1 MRDGGLSADR
11 LKRLHDVMTG
21 YVERDEVPGLAWL
34 VARRGEGHVNAI
46 GSLAA
51 GGEEPVRRDTIFRIS
66 SMTKPITAAA
76 AMVLVEECA
85 IRLNEPVDRLLPEL
99 ANRQVLR
106 RPDAELDDTVPASRP
121 ITVRDLL
128 TFTMGL
134 GIVMA
139 EPGTMPIADALVDL
153 ELGQGM
159 PSPVKPPAPDEWIS
173 RLGTLPLLYQ
183 PGERWM
189 YNTGADVLG
198 VLIERASGQP
208 FETFLAERIF
218 RPLGMTDTGFDVPF
232 EKIGRL
238 PPAYVINP
246 ATGAPVV
253 YDQAQGGQWSRL
265 PTFPSGGGG
274 LVSTVDDFLAFAD
287 MLRGKGVSRGE
298 RILSRP
304 SVEFM
309 TADQLT
315 PEQKAASGLVPGFF
329 RVHGWGFGVSVVT
342 ERTDIA
348 KSPGTYGWDG
358 GMGTSWYNDPAED
371 LTMILMTQQ
380 AWASPM
386 PPRLF
391 QDFWTL
397 TYQAIA
403 DLRERGA
410 RRGRCGTVTGR
421 PGVASRDRPRGL
433 GRRADVRAGTE
444 PPMPVPNAPAVRCRS
459 VRPPRMPRRDHF
471 GRTTTESE

>member
-1 MRDGGLSADR
+1 MRDGGLSAER

-21 YVERDEVPGLAWL
+21 YVERGEVPGLVTL
-34 VARRGEGHVNAI
+34 VARRGEGHVDAI
-46 GSLAA
+46 GAMAA
-51 GGEEPVRRDTIFRIS
+51 GSQEPMRRDTIFRIS

-76 AMVLVEECA
+76 AMILIEECA
-85 IRLNEPVDRLLPEL
+85 LRLDEPVHRLLPEL
-99 ANRQVLR
+99 ANRQVLK
-106 RPDAELDDTVPASRP
+106 RPDADLDDTVPAHRP

-134 GIVMA
+134 GIVA
-139 EPGTMPIADALVDL
+139 AAPGTVPIADALAEL

-159 PSPVKPPAPDEWIS
+159 PSPQTPPAPDEWIR
-173 RLGTLPLLYQ
+173 RLGTLPLMYQ

-189 YNTGADVLG
+189 YNTGSDVLG

-208 FETFLAERIF
+208 FETFLKERIF
-218 RPLGMTDTGFDVPF
+218 DPLGMNDTGFDVIWDR
-232 EKIGRL
+232 IGRL
-238 PPAYVINP
+238 ATSYVIDP
-246 ATGAPVV
+246 DRGAAAI
-253 YDQAQGGQWSRL
+253 YDEPTGGQWSRL
-265 PTFPSGGGG
+265 PSFPSGGGG

-309 TADQLT
+309 TSDQLT

-329 RVHGWGFGVSVVT
+329 RVHGWGFGVAVVT
-342 ERTDIA
+342 ERTEVA
-348 KSPGTYGWDG
+348 KSVGTYGWDG

-380 AWASPM
+380 AWTSPI

-391 QDFWTL
+391 QDFWTA

-403 DLRERGA
+403 D
-410 RRGRCGTVTGR
+410 
-421 PGVASRDRPRGL
+421 
-433 GRRADVRAGTE
+433 
-444 PPMPVPNAPAVRCRS
+444 
-459 VRPPRMPRRDHF
+459 
-471 GRTTTESE
+471 

>member
-1 MRDGGLSADR
+1 MRDGGLSAER

-21 YVERDEVPGLAWL
+21 YVERGEVPGLVTL
-34 VARRGEGHVNAI
+34 VARRGEGHVDAI
-46 GSLAA
+46 GAMAA
-51 GGEEPVRRDTIFRIS
+51 GSEEPMRRDTIFRIS

-76 AMVLVEECA
+76 AMILIEECA
-85 IRLNEPVDRLLPEL
+85 LRLDEPVNRLLPEL
-99 ANRQVLR
+99 ANRQVLK
-106 RPDAELDDTVPASRP
+106 RPDADLDDTVPAHRP

-134 GIVMA
+134 GIVA
-139 EPGTMPIADALVDL
+139 AAPGTVPIADALAEL
-153 ELGQGM
+153 ELGQSM
-159 PSPVKPPAPDEWIS
+159 PSPQMPPAPDEWIR
-173 RLGTLPLLYQ
+173 RLGTLPLMYQ

-189 YNTGADVLG
+189 YNTGSDVLG

-208 FETFLAERIF
+208 FETFLKERIF
-218 RPLGMTDTGFDVPF
+218 DPLGMNDTGFDVIWDR
-232 EKIGRL
+232 IGRL
-238 PPAYVINP
+238 ATSYVIDPDSGAAEIYDEP
-246 ATGAPVV
+246 A
-253 YDQAQGGQWSRL
+253 GGQWSRL
-265 PTFPSGGGG
+265 PSFPSGGGG

-309 TADQLT
+309 TSDQLT

-329 RVHGWGFGVSVVT
+329 RVHGWGFGVAVVT
-342 ERTDIA
+342 ERTEVA
-348 KSPGTYGWDG
+348 KSVGTYGWDG

-380 AWASPM
+380 AWTSPI

-391 QDFWTL
+391 QDFWTA

-403 DLRERGA
+403 D
-410 RRGRCGTVTGR
+410 
-421 PGVASRDRPRGL
+421 
-433 GRRADVRAGTE
+433 
-444 PPMPVPNAPAVRCRS
+444 
-459 VRPPRMPRRDHF
+459 
-471 GRTTTESE
+471 

>member
-1 MRDGGLSADR
+1 MRDGGLSAER

-21 YVERDEVPGLAWL
+21 YVERGEVPGLVTL
-34 VARRGEGHVNAI
+34 VARRGEGHIDAI
-46 GSLAA
+46 GAMAA
-51 GGEEPVRRDTIFRIS
+51 DSEQPMRRDTIFRIS
-66 SMTKPITAAA
+66 SMTKPVTAAA
-76 AMVLVEECA
+76 AMILVEECLL
-85 IRLNEPVDRLLPEL
+85 RLDEPVNRLLPEL
-99 ANRQVLR
+99 ANRQVLK
-106 RPDAELDDTVPASRP
+106 RPDAELDDTVPAYRP

-134 GIVMA
+134 GIVA
-139 EPGTMPIADALVDL
+139 AAPGTVPIADALSDL

-159 PSPVKPPAPDEWIS
+159 PSPQTPPVPDEWIR
-173 RLGTLPLLYQ
+173 RLGTLPLMYQ

-189 YNTGADVLG
+189 YNTGSDVLG

-208 FETFLAERIF
+208 FETFLSERIF
-218 RPLGMTDTGFDVPF
+218 GPLGMTDTGFGVPWDDL
-232 EKIGRL
+232 GRL
-238 PPAYVINP
+238 ATSYVIDP
-246 ATGAPVV
+246 ETQTAVV
-253 YDQAQGGQWSRL
+253 YDEPAGGQWSRL
-265 PTFPSGGGG
+265 PSFPSGGGG

-309 TADQLT
+309 TSDQLT

-329 RVHGWGFGVSVVT
+329 RVHGWGFGVAVVT
-342 ERTDIA
+342 ERTEVA
-348 KSPGTYGWDG
+348 KSAGTYGWDG

-380 AWASPM
+380 AWASPI

-391 QDFWTL
+391 QDFWTA

-403 DLRERGA
+403 D
-410 RRGRCGTVTGR
+410 
-421 PGVASRDRPRGL
+421 
-433 GRRADVRAGTE
+433 
-444 PPMPVPNAPAVRCRS
+444 
-459 VRPPRMPRRDHF
+459 
-471 GRTTTESE
+471 

>member
-1 MRDGGLSADR
+1 MRDGGLSAER

-21 YVERDEVPGLAWL
+21 YVERGEVPGLVTL
-34 VARRGEGHVNAI
+34 VARRGEGHVDAI
-46 GSLAA
+46 GAMAA
-51 GGEEPVRRDTIFRIS
+51 GSEEPMRRDTIFRIS

-76 AMVLVEECA
+76 AMILIEECA
-85 IRLNEPVDRLLPEL
+85 LRLDEPVNRLLPEL
-99 ANRQVLR
+99 ANRQVLK
-106 RPDAELDDTVPASRP
+106 RPDADLDDTVPAHRP

-134 GIVMA
+134 GIVA
-139 EPGTMPIADALVDL
+139 AAPGTVPIADALAEL

-159 PSPVKPPAPDEWIS
+159 PSPQTPPAPDEWIR
-173 RLGTLPLLYQ
+173 RLGTLPLMYQ

-189 YNTGADVLG
+189 YNTGSDVLG

-208 FETFLAERIF
+208 FEMFLKERIF
-218 RPLGMTDTGFDVPF
+218 DPLGMNDTGFDVIWDR
-232 EKIGRL
+232 IGRL
-238 PPAYVINP
+238 ATSYVIDPDSGAAEIYDEP
-246 ATGAPVV
+246 A
-253 YDQAQGGQWSRL
+253 GGQWSRL
-265 PTFPSGGGG
+265 PSFPSGGGG

-304 SVEFM
+304 SVEF
-309 TADQLT
+309 TTSDQLT

-329 RVHGWGFGVSVVT
+329 RVHGWGFGVAVVT
-342 ERTDIA
+342 ERTEVA
-348 KSPGTYGWDG
+348 KSVGTYGWDG

-380 AWASPM
+380 AWTSPI

-391 QDFWTL
+391 QDFWTA

-403 DLRERGA
+403 D
-410 RRGRCGTVTGR
+410 
-421 PGVASRDRPRGL
+421 
-433 GRRADVRAGTE
+433 
-444 PPMPVPNAPAVRCRS
+444 
-459 VRPPRMPRRDHF
+459 
-471 GRTTTESE
+471 

>member
-46 GSLAA
+46 GSLAV
-51 GGEEPVRRDTIFRIS
+51 GGEAPVRRDTIFRIS
-66 SMTKPITAAA
+66 SMTKPITAVA
-76 AMVLVEECA
+76 AMILVEECA

-106 RPDAELDDTVPASRP
+106 RPDAELDDTVPAHRP

-134 GIVMA
+134 GIVTA
-139 EPGTMPIADALVDL
+139 EPGTVPIADALDQL

-159 PSPVKPPAPDEWIS
+159 PRPAKPPAPGEWIS

-189 YNTGADVLG
+189 YNTGSDVLG

-208 FETFLAERIF
+208 FERFLQERIF
-218 RPLGMTDTGFDVPF
+218 TPLGMADTGFDVPF

-246 ATGAPVV
+246 ASGSAVV
-253 YDQAQGGQWSRL
+253 YDEPEGGQWSRL
-265 PTFPSGGGG
+265 PAFPSGGGG
-274 LVSTVDDFLAFAD
+274 LVSTIDDYLAFAD

-348 KSPGTYGWDG
+348 KTQGTYGWDG

-403 DLRERGA
+403 DLEVA
-410 RRGRCGTVTGR
+410 RIGR
-421 PGVASRDRPRGL
+421 
-433 GRRADVRAGTE
+433 
-444 PPMPVPNAPAVRCRS
+444 
-459 VRPPRMPRRDHF
+459 
-471 GRTTTESE
+471 

>member
-1 MRDGGLSADR
+1 MRDGGLSAER

-21 YVERDEVPGLAWL
+21 YVERGEVPGLVTL
-34 VARRGEGHVNAI
+34 VARRGEGHVDAI
-46 GSLAA
+46 GAMAA
-51 GGEEPVRRDTIFRIS
+51 GSEEPMRRDTIFRIS

-76 AMVLVEECA
+76 AMILIEECTL
-85 IRLNEPVDRLLPEL
+85 RLDEPVNRLLPEL
-99 ANRQVLR
+99 ANRHVLK
-106 RPDAELDDTVPASRP
+106 RPDADLDDTVPAHRP

-134 GIVMA
+134 GIMA
-139 EPGTMPIADALVDL
+139 AAPGTVPIADALAEL

-159 PSPVKPPAPDEWIS
+159 PSPQTPPAPDEWIR
-173 RLGTLPLLYQ
+173 RLGTLPLMYQ

-189 YNTGADVLG
+189 YNTGSDVLG

-208 FETFLAERIF
+208 FETFLKERIF
-218 RPLGMTDTGFDVPF
+218 DPLGMNDTGFDVIWDR
-232 EKIGRL
+232 IGRL
-238 PPAYVINP
+238 ATSYVIDPDRGAAAIYDEP
-246 ATGAPVV
+246 A
-253 YDQAQGGQWSRL
+253 DGQWSRL
-265 PTFPSGGGG
+265 PSFPSGGGG

-309 TADQLT
+309 TSDQLT

-329 RVHGWGFGVSVVT
+329 RVHGWGFGVAVVT
-342 ERTDIA
+342 ERTEVA
-348 KSPGTYGWDG
+348 KSVGTYGWDG

-380 AWASPM
+380 AWTSPI

-391 QDFWTL
+391 QDFWTA

-403 DLRERGA
+403 D
-410 RRGRCGTVTGR
+410 
-421 PGVASRDRPRGL
+421 
-433 GRRADVRAGTE
+433 
-444 PPMPVPNAPAVRCRS
+444 
-459 VRPPRMPRRDHF
+459 
-471 GRTTTESE
+471 

>member
-1 MRDGGLSADR
+1 MRDGGLSAER
-11 LKRLHDVMTG
+11 LKRLHGVMTG
-21 YVERDEVPGLAWL
+21 YVERGEVPGLVTL
-34 VARRGEGHVNAI
+34 VARRGEGHVDAI
-46 GSLAA
+46 GAMAA
-51 GGEEPVRRDTIFRIS
+51 GSEEPMRRDTIFRIS

-76 AMVLVEECA
+76 AMILIEECA
-85 IRLNEPVDRLLPEL
+85 LRLDEPVNRLLPEL
-99 ANRQVLR
+99 ANRQVLK
-106 RPDAELDDTVPASRP
+106 RPDADLDDTVPAHRP

-134 GIVMA
+134 GIVA
-139 EPGTMPIADALVDL
+139 AAPGTVPIADALAEL

-159 PSPVKPPAPDEWIS
+159 PSPQTPPAPDEWIR
-173 RLGTLPLLYQ
+173 RLGTLPLMYQ

-189 YNTGADVLG
+189 YNTGSDVLG

-208 FETFLAERIF
+208 FEMFMKERIF
-218 RPLGMTDTGFDVPF
+218 DPLGMNDTGFDVIWDR
-232 EKIGRL
+232 IGRL
-238 PPAYVINP
+238 ATSYVIDPDRGAAAIYDEP
-246 ATGAPVV
+246 A
-253 YDQAQGGQWSRL
+253 DGQWSRL
-265 PTFPSGGGG
+265 PSFPSGGGG

-309 TADQLT
+309 TSDQLT

-329 RVHGWGFGVSVVT
+329 RVHGWGFGVAVVT
-342 ERTDIA
+342 ERTEVA
-348 KSPGTYGWDG
+348 KSVGTYGWDG

-380 AWASPM
+380 AWTSPI

-391 QDFWTL
+391 QDFWTA

-403 DLRERGA
+403 D
-410 RRGRCGTVTGR
+410 
-421 PGVASRDRPRGL
+421 
-433 GRRADVRAGTE
+433 
-444 PPMPVPNAPAVRCRS
+444 
-459 VRPPRMPRRDHF
+459 
-471 GRTTTESE
+471 

>member
-1 MRDGGLSADR
+1 MRDGGLSAER

-21 YVERDEVPGLAWL
+21 YVERGEVPGLVTL
-34 VARRGEGHVNAI
+34 VARRGEGHIDAI
-46 GSLAA
+46 GAMAA
-51 GGEEPVRRDTIFRIS
+51 DSEQPMRRDTIFRIS
-66 SMTKPITAAA
+66 SMTKPVTAAA
-76 AMVLVEECA
+76 AMILVEECLL
-85 IRLNEPVDRLLPEL
+85 RLDEPVNRLLPEL
-99 ANRQVLR
+99 ANRRVLK
-106 RPDAELDDTVPASRP
+106 RPDAELDDTVPAYRP

-134 GIVMA
+134 GIVA
-139 EPGTMPIADALVDL
+139 AAPGTVPIADALSDL

-159 PSPVKPPAPDEWIS
+159 PSPQTPPVPDEWIR
-173 RLGTLPLLYQ
+173 RLGTLPLMYQ

-189 YNTGADVLG
+189 YNTGSDVLG

-208 FETFLAERIF
+208 FETFLSEQIF
-218 RPLGMTDTGFDVPF
+218 GPLGMTDTGFGVPWDDL
-232 EKIGRL
+232 GRL
-238 PPAYVINP
+238 ATSYVIDP
-246 ATGAPVV
+246 ETQTAVV
-253 YDQAQGGQWSRL
+253 YDEPADGQWSRL
-265 PTFPSGGGG
+265 PSFPSGGGG

-309 TADQLT
+309 TSDQLT

-329 RVHGWGFGVSVVT
+329 RVHGWGFGVAVVT
-342 ERTDIA
+342 ERTEVA
-348 KSPGTYGWDG
+348 KSAGTYGWDG

-380 AWASPM
+380 AWASPI

-391 QDFWTL
+391 QDFWTA

-403 DLRERGA
+403 D
-410 RRGRCGTVTGR
+410 
-421 PGVASRDRPRGL
+421 
-433 GRRADVRAGTE
+433 
-444 PPMPVPNAPAVRCRS
+444 
-459 VRPPRMPRRDHF
+459 
-471 GRTTTESE
+471 

>member
-1 MRDGGLSADR
+1 MRDGGLSAER

-21 YVERDEVPGLAWL
+21 YVERGEVPGLVTL
-34 VARRGEGHVNAI
+34 VARRGEGHVDAI
-46 GSLAA
+46 GAMAA
-51 GGEEPVRRDTIFRIS
+51 GSEEPMRRDTIFRIS

-76 AMVLVEECA
+76 AMILIEECA
-85 IRLNEPVDRLLPEL
+85 LRLDEPVHRLLPEL
-99 ANRQVLR
+99 ANRRVLK
-106 RPDAELDDTVPASRP
+106 RPDADLDDTVPAHRP

-134 GIVMA
+134 GIVA
-139 EPGTMPIADALVDL
+139 AAPGTVPIADALAEL

-159 PSPVKPPAPDEWIS
+159 PSPQTPPAPDEWIR
-173 RLGTLPLLYQ
+173 RLGTLPLMYQ

-189 YNTGADVLG
+189 YNTGSDVLG

-208 FETFLAERIF
+208 FETFLKERIF
-218 RPLGMTDTGFDVPF
+218 DPLGMKDTGFDV
-232 EKIGRL
+232 IWDRTGRL
-238 PPAYVINP
+238 ATSYVIDPDSGAAAIYDEP
-246 ATGAPVV
+246 A
-253 YDQAQGGQWSRL
+253 DGQWSRV
-265 PTFPSGGGG
+265 PSFPSGGGG

-309 TADQLT
+309 TSDQLT

-329 RVHGWGFGVSVVT
+329 RVHGWGFGVAVVT
-342 ERTDIA
+342 ERTEVA
-348 KSPGTYGWDG
+348 KSVGTYGWDG

-371 LTMILMTQQ
+371 LTMILLTQQ
-380 AWASPM
+380 AWTSPI

-391 QDFWTL
+391 QDFWTA

-403 DLRERGA
+403 DLAGA
-410 RRGRCGTVTGR
+410 VGRDAGGITG
-421 PGVASRDRPRGL
+421 PGPRL
-433 GRRADVRAGTE
+433 H
-444 PPMPVPNAPAVRCRS
+444 
-459 VRPPRMPRRDHF
+459 RMYW
-471 GRTTTESE
+471 

>member
-1 MRDGGLSADR
+1 MRDGGLSAER

-21 YVERDEVPGLAWL
+21 YVERGEVPGLVTL
-34 VARRGEGHVNAI
+34 VARRGEGHVDAI
-46 GSLAA
+46 GAMAA
-51 GGEEPVRRDTIFRIS
+51 GSEEPMRRDTIFRIS
-66 SMTKPITAAA
+66 SMSKPITAAA
-76 AMVLVEECA
+76 AMILIEQCA
-85 IRLNEPVDRLLPEL
+85 LRLDEPVNRLLPEL
-99 ANRQVLR
+99 ANRQVLK
-106 RPDAELDDTVPASRP
+106 RPDADLDDTVPAHRP

-134 GIVMA
+134 GIVA
-139 EPGTMPIADALVDL
+139 AAPGTVPIADALAEL

-159 PSPVKPPAPDEWIS
+159 PSPQTPPAPDEWIR
-173 RLGTLPLLYQ
+173 RLGTLPLMYQ

-189 YNTGADVLG
+189 YNTGSDVLG

-208 FETFLAERIF
+208 FETFLKERIF
-218 RPLGMTDTGFDVPF
+218 DPLGMNDTGFDVIWDR
-232 EKIGRL
+232 IGRL
-238 PPAYVINP
+238 ATSYVIDPDSGAAAIYDEP
-246 ATGAPVV
+246 A
-253 YDQAQGGQWSRL
+253 DGQWSRL
-265 PTFPSGGGG
+265 PSFPSGGGG

-309 TADQLT
+309 TSDQLT

-329 RVHGWGFGVSVVT
+329 RVHGWGFGVAVVT
-342 ERTDIA
+342 ERTEVA
-348 KSPGTYGWDG
+348 KSVGTYGWDG

-380 AWASPM
+380 AWTSPI

-391 QDFWTL
+391 QDFWTA

-403 DLRERGA
+403 D
-410 RRGRCGTVTGR
+410 
-421 PGVASRDRPRGL
+421 
-433 GRRADVRAGTE
+433 
-444 PPMPVPNAPAVRCRS
+444 
-459 VRPPRMPRRDHF
+459 
-471 GRTTTESE
+471 

>member
-1 MRDGGLSADR
+1 MRDGGLSAER
-11 LKRLHDVMTG
+11 LKRLHGVMTG
-21 YVERDEVPGLAWL
+21 YVERGEVPGLVTL
-34 VARRGEGHVNAI
+34 VARRGEGHVDAI
-46 GSLAA
+46 GAMAA
-51 GGEEPVRRDTIFRIS
+51 GSEEPMRRDTIFRIS

-76 AMVLVEECA
+76 AMILIEECTL
-85 IRLNEPVDRLLPEL
+85 RLDEPVNRLLPEL
-99 ANRQVLR
+99 ANRQVLK
-106 RPDAELDDTVPASRP
+106 RPDADLDDTVPAHRP

-134 GIVMA
+134 GIVA
-139 EPGTMPIADALVDL
+139 AAPGTVPIADALAEL

-159 PSPVKPPAPDEWIS
+159 PSPQTPPAPDEWIR
-173 RLGTLPLLYQ
+173 RLGTLPLMYQ

-189 YNTGADVLG
+189 YNTGSDVLG

-208 FETFLAERIF
+208 FETFLKERIF
-218 RPLGMTDTGFDVPF
+218 DPLGMNDTGFDVIWDR
-232 EKIGRL
+232 IGRL
-238 PPAYVINP
+238 ATSYVIDPDSGAAEIYDEP
-246 ATGAPVV
+246 A
-253 YDQAQGGQWSRL
+253 GGQWSRL
-265 PTFPSGGGG
+265 PSFPSGGGG

-309 TADQLT
+309 TSDQLT

-329 RVHGWGFGVSVVT
+329 RVHGWGFGVAVVT
-342 ERTDIA
+342 ERTEVA
-348 KSPGTYGWDG
+348 KSVGTYGWDG

-380 AWASPM
+380 AWTSPI

-391 QDFWTL
+391 QDFWTA

-403 DLRERGA
+403 D
-410 RRGRCGTVTGR
+410 
-421 PGVASRDRPRGL
+421 
-433 GRRADVRAGTE
+433 
-444 PPMPVPNAPAVRCRS
+444 
-459 VRPPRMPRRDHF
+459 
-471 GRTTTESE
+471 

>member
-1 MRDGGLSADR
+1 MRDGGLSAER
-11 LKRLHDVMTG
+11 LKLLHDVMTG
-21 YVERDEVPGLAWL
+21 YVERGEVPGLVTL
-34 VARRGEGHVNAI
+34 VARRGEGHVDAI
-46 GSLAA
+46 GAIAA
-51 GGEEPVRRDTIFRIS
+51 GSEEPMRRDTIFRIS

-76 AMVLVEECA
+76 AMILIEECTL
-85 IRLNEPVDRLLPEL
+85 RLDEPVNRLLPEL
-99 ANRQVLR
+99 ANRQVLK
-106 RPDAELDDTVPASRP
+106 RPDADLDDTVPAHRP

-134 GIVMA
+134 GIVA
-139 EPGTMPIADALVDL
+139 AAPGTVPIADALAEL

-159 PSPVKPPAPDEWIS
+159 PSPQTPPAPDEWIR
-173 RLGTLPLLYQ
+173 RLGTLPLMYQ

-189 YNTGADVLG
+189 YNTGSDVLG

-208 FETFLAERIF
+208 FEMFLKERIF
-218 RPLGMTDTGFDVPF
+218 DPLGMNDTGFDVIWDR
-232 EKIGRL
+232 IGRL
-238 PPAYVINP
+238 ATSYVIDPDSGAAEIYDEP
-246 ATGAPVV
+246 A
-253 YDQAQGGQWSRL
+253 GGQWSRL
-265 PTFPSGGGG
+265 PSFPSGGGG

-309 TADQLT
+309 TSDQLT

-329 RVHGWGFGVSVVT
+329 RVHGWGFGVAVVT
-342 ERTDIA
+342 ERTEVA
-348 KSPGTYGWDG
+348 KSVGTYGWDG

-380 AWASPM
+380 AWTSPI

-391 QDFWTL
+391 QDFWTA

-403 DLRERGA
+403 D
-410 RRGRCGTVTGR
+410 
-421 PGVASRDRPRGL
+421 
-433 GRRADVRAGTE
+433 
-444 PPMPVPNAPAVRCRS
+444 
-459 VRPPRMPRRDHF
+459 
-471 GRTTTESE
+471 

>member
-1 MRDGGLSADR
+1 MRDGGLSAER

-21 YVERDEVPGLAWL
+21 YVERGEVPGLVTL
-34 VARRGEGHVNAI
+34 VARRGEGHVDAI
-46 GSLAA
+46 GAMA
-51 GGEEPVRRDTIFRIS
+51 GGSEEPMRRDTIFRIS

-76 AMVLVEECA
+76 AMILIEACA
-85 IRLNEPVDRLLPEL
+85 LRLDEPVNRLLPEL
-99 ANRQVLR
+99 ANRQVLK
-106 RPDAELDDTVPASRP
+106 RPDADLDDTVPAHRP

-134 GIVMA
+134 GIVA
-139 EPGTMPIADALVDL
+139 AAPGTVPIADALAEL

-159 PSPVKPPAPDEWIS
+159 PSPQTPPAPDEWIR
-173 RLGTLPLLYQ
+173 RLGTLPLMYQ

-189 YNTGADVLG
+189 YNTGSDVLG

-208 FETFLAERIF
+208 FETFLKERIF
-218 RPLGMTDTGFDVPF
+218 DPLGMNDTGFDVIWDR
-232 EKIGRL
+232 IGRL
-238 PPAYVINP
+238 ATSYVIDP
-246 ATGAPVV
+246 DSGAAAI
-253 YDQAQGGQWSRL
+253 YDEPGDGQWSRL
-265 PTFPSGGGG
+265 PSFPSGGGG

-309 TADQLT
+309 TSDQLT

-329 RVHGWGFGVSVVT
+329 RVHGWGFGVAVVT
-342 ERTDIA
+342 ERTEVA
-348 KSPGTYGWDG
+348 KSVGTYGWDG

-380 AWASPM
+380 AWTSPI

-391 QDFWTL
+391 QDFWTA

-403 DLRERGA
+403 D
-410 RRGRCGTVTGR
+410 
-421 PGVASRDRPRGL
+421 
-433 GRRADVRAGTE
+433 
-444 PPMPVPNAPAVRCRS
+444 
-459 VRPPRMPRRDHF
+459 
-471 GRTTTESE
+471 